1 MKLQQDIETRM
12 TQRNMT
18 NTQKKNQSS
27 LMEGVVVN
35 NFIKDITLDET
46 YDTLVISNQSKM
58 PEKLYEKDEQDKNGI
73 IPLCL
78 GALGVMG
85 SIFLGSKFVSH
96 ISKPDKEHLPGLTRN
111 HCINNELHQ
120 SIYSMLHSPNKKTI
134 QACSGVIAL
143 SSMAFMGKIFIDGCK
158 DIWIRKK
165 EADIQKN
172 LQENLVKVEAQ
183 CFEGKIQIIRSL
195 LSQKARQFSLDI
207 GSNMQKDV
215 SSTGNINFKS
225 SNDEKNNNLKYIL
238 ASVGTILG
246 IFSLGFFA
254 MKNLRK
260 NAQTL
265 KTNINTVK
273 AEIEK
278 TINEI
283 NQEKPVNNEKIKY
296 IEKLLET
303 IWADENYIKSTIKK
317 INLPINEQKELTDKL
332 IENITVPIEQANQVM
347 GGSGR
352 NKITYFSHVND
363 YLSFFY
369 DWLMNSDNKQF
380 RNLFIGIS
388 SISALSYIGKS
399 VFEAI
404 KDIQVKKYNAQI
416 ELNLQQRLVSTEL
429 RNFKAKKDAAI
440 NPLCNEFYRQKLNG
454 KSNDELK
461 VMADNILFEIKNGP
475 PFVYS

>member
-18 NTQKKNQSS
+18 NTQKKNQTS

-46 YDTLVISNQSKM
+46 YDTLVISNQSQM
-58 PEKLYEKDEQDKNGI
+58 PPKLYEKEDKEKNGI
-73 IPLCL
+73 IPLCI

-85 SIFLGSKFVSH
+85 SILIGSKFVSH
-96 ISKPDKEHLPGLTRN
+96 ISKPDKNPLPGLTRN

-207 GSNMQKDV
+207 GSKRQKDI
-215 SSTGNINFKS
+215 SSTGNVNFKS
-225 SNDEKNNNLKYIL
+225 NNNDNNNLKYIIT
-238 ASVGTILG
+238 SIGTIIG
-246 IFSLGFFA
+246 IFGLGFLA

-260 NAQTL
+260 NAQAL
-265 KTNINTVK
+265 KTNINTIK

-283 NQEKPVNNEKIKY
+283 NKEKPANNEKIKY

-317 INLPINEQKELTDKL
+317 INLPEDKQKELTDKL

-416 ELNLQQRLVSTEL
+416 ELNLQQRLVATEL

-454 KSNDELK
+454 KSNEELK